1 MKNKKNDHKPEEKY
15 IPENNKYL
23 TKQNKHL
30 TVVGTKGYNIVSTNL
45 PENFFEGLLIREME
59 LNNEFTMEK
68 LLGLVN
74 QYSIAIEFY
83 LQVDH
88 MKAKAYQN
96 RMEYLL
102 TNKDT
107 LVQLSRYKT
116 GKIDENDKS
125 QRIKNS
131 KEFHQTKTYVKLKQ
145 EDLKYED
152 ITKQVNT
159 VLNQGNKKEDEKKI
173 VQNLISDDIKKQD
186 KSWKEKFQIKK
197 KKSFKT
203 SSKMGLEGT
212 FHSKK
217 KLEDI
222 LGLHKSVTFFPKKME
237 NNDLK
242 LEKKSVSEFLYNEEK
257 KEKDDKIEEIKEN
270 KNEEKKEEIKINE
283 EIKQIENE
291 EKKIDEKNEED
302 KKEVE
307 KNEEKEEKGSIIN
320 KDTKNEDKNI
330 EDKNE
335 NKIIEN
341 KKEELDNKEINNEE
355 NKNLEKEEENKE
367 KLENKIEENK
377 LDEKKEQENME
388 NIINNILKEQEEEEK
403 EDEIKKE
410 SESKIKKE
418 NEENKINENPN
429 PIDIRPSVNRTSIV
443 DEDMTRKI
451 EPDEEISKSIE
462 EQIESLKKIII
473 NLNKKKITNENENN
487 ENEEDEDSQNDESNK
502 NSEYSNSNNNLNK
515 VSKKEENEI
524 MDSNVNKIPAKFM
537 SSYYQVE
544 SLMIE
549 YMNNF
554 NEFFYQDIFEQFSS
568 GLKEL
573 YELKYKK
580 YIEIRN
586 EYHNQIKE
594 NEYSLENDENLN
606 EEKKSEIQQTI
617 DSLNEEQQHQI
628 ATIEDEFNRKIMD
641 KISEF
646 KLNSF
651 KNNSGIQLLE
661 ERVKLD
667 IYSIINES
675 FY

>member
-1 MKNKKNDHKPEEKY
+1 MKNKKKDKHKKEEKY
-15 IPENNKYL
+15 ISENNKYSS
-23 TKQNKHL
+23 KPKRQL
-30 TVVGTKGYNIVSTNL
+30 TVVGTQGYDVVSTTL

-83 LQVDH
+83 LQVDN

-107 LVQLSRYKT
+107 LVQLSRHKM
-116 GKIDENDKS
+116 GKLDENDKNPK
-125 QRIKNS
+125 IKSS
-131 KEFHQTKTYVKLKQ
+131 KEFNQTKTYVKLKQ
-145 EDLKYED
+145 EDLKFED
-152 ITKQVNT
+152 ISKQVNT
-159 VLNQGNKKEDEKKI
+159 VLNEGNKEDEKKT
-173 VQNLISDDIKKQD
+173 VQNLITDDIKKQD
-186 KSWKEKFQIKK
+186 ISWKEKYQNKK
-197 KKSFKT
+197 KKSFKIR
-203 SSKMGLEGT
+203 SKIGLDGS

-217 KLEDI
+217 KLENI
-222 LGLHKSVTFFPKKME
+222 LGLNRSLKSFPQTKE
-237 NNDLK
+237 GNELK
-242 LEKKSVSEFLYNEEK
+242 EIRKKSANITGYLYGEEK
-257 KEKDDKIEEIKEN
+257 KDK
-270 KNEEKKEEIKINE
+270 EEKKEEIKEGKNEENKNKEKIDKKEEKKEIDKKEENKINE
-283 EIKQIENE
+283 EI
-291 EKKIDEKNEED
+291 D
-302 KKEVE
+302 KKEEE
-307 KNEEKEEKGSIIN
+307 KEIDKKDKENEEKEEIQ
-320 KDTKNEDKNI
+320 KNEVEFKNTNDISNEEKKNLIKI
-330 EDKNE
+330 EEEEKKE
-335 NKIIEN
+335 KIEN
-341 KKEELDNKEINNEE
+341 EIEE
-355 NKNLEKEEENKE
+355 NQNKE
-367 KLENKIEENK
+367 K
-377 LDEKKEQENME
+377 DEQEKME
-388 NIINNILKEQEEEEK
+388 NIINNLLKEQEEEEK
-403 EDEIKKE
+403 EDENIKN
-410 SESKIKKE
+410 ESKNQINK
-418 NEENKINENPN
+418 EENIINEKDNL
-429 PIDIRPSVNRTSIV
+429 IDTRPSVNRTSIV
-443 DEDMTRKI
+443 DEDMTRKM
-451 EPDEEISKSIE
+451 EPDEEISKSIG
-462 EQIESLKKIII
+462 EQIESLRKKIIS
-473 NLNKKKITNENENN
+473 LNTKKVQNENENN

-502 NSEYSNSNNNLNK
+502 NSEYSNSNTNLNK
-515 VSKKEENEI
+515 VSNKKEEES
-524 MDSNVNKIPAKFM
+524 DLVGSNVNKIPAKFM
-537 SSYYQVE
+537 STYYQVE

-554 NEFFYQDIFEQFSS
+554 NECFYQDIFEQFSS

-573 YELKYKK
+573 YKLKYKK

-594 NEYSLENDENLN
+594 NEYLLENDENLN

-667 IYSIINES
+667 IYSLINES